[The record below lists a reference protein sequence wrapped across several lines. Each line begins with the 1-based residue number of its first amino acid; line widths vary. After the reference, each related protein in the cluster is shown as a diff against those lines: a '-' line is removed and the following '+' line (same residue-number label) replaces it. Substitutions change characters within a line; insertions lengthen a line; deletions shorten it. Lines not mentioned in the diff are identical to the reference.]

1 MTNHSKMACAYAYG
15 LVQSDRRNMECMA
28 EVTTDCNSQSLQH
41 FLSNV
46 DWKYEDAF
54 SAVSKEVDG
63 HLGGY
68 DDSAL
73 LIDET
78 CSAKKGTKSV
88 GVQRQ
93 WLGRYG
99 KVDNGQVLVC
109 AGLSRGDKI
118 GLIDT
123 RLFLGEKW
131 TDDRQRSLDAGVPED
146 RIAHQTKQA
155 LALEMVKQSRA
166 NGVRF
171 SWVGADGLYGNDP
184 SFLRE
189 LDAIDETFMID
200 CHNDQRIWLED
211 PKPYLPKRTGSRGR
225 MPSRLASDIA
235 STTVREWARAQP
247 ANAWKRK
254 SIRKSYKGVLHAE
267 FLSQRVYLWNK
278 EEETAQYWWLI
289 VRREC
294 GKKNEIKYS
303 LSNAAPDAPL
313 QQLVRMQA
321 QRFWIERGFE
331 DAKSQAGFDHYQV
344 RGWRGLHHHLAMV
357 FLVLLFM
364 LEFRL
369 SLRTKLAKI
378 SCADIIKMLRVQLP
392 RRLAD
397 SEAMARHIEEKNM
410 QIISIFNRLNK
421 S

>member
-1 MTNHSKMACAYAYG
+1 
-15 LVQSDRRNMECMA
+15 
-28 EVTTDCNSQSLQH
+28 
-41 FLSNV
+41 
-46 DWKYEDAF
+46 
-54 SAVSKEVDG
+54 
-63 HLGGY
+63 
-68 DDSAL
+68 
-73 LIDET
+73 
-78 CSAKKGTKSV
+78 
-88 GVQRQ
+88 
-93 WLGRYG
+93 
-99 KVDNGQVLVC
+99 
-109 AGLSRGDKI
+109 
-118 GLIDT
+118 
-123 RLFLGEKW
+123 
-131 TDDRQRSLDAGVPED
+131 
-146 RIAHQTKQA
+146 
-155 LALEMVKQSRA
+155 
-166 NGVRF
+166 VRF

-225 MPSRLASDIA
+225 KPSRLASDIA
-235 STTVREWARAQP
+235 SITVREWARAQP
-247 ANAWKRK
+247 ANTWKRK